1 MSINKS
7 IKINYLYIAMSLAMF
22 SWAVAWTNA
31 KIVNQYLSFYNL
43 IFLRFM
49 IGFIS
54 IYPFVLYKDNIK
66 ILTINNLKYIIPS
79 SIIFYI
85 YNLFFFM
92 GTQYGY
98 AGKGAVLVTTLNP
111 IITFIIMSI
120 IEKKITQKEIIGI
133 SIGMIGSLFIMN
145 VFVEGFSNI
154 FSINNIFFLIC
165 AITWG
170 INTVITN
177 YGQQKI
183 NSYQF
188 IFYCYLFTT
197 IISIPFTD
205 LYNINI
211 LELDSKF
218 YLNFFIVSV
227 GAMSFGTSVY
237 MYATPKL
244 GPIKA
249 SVFIFSVPFI
259 ALITAYIFLNEPIS
273 KYTIIGGI
281 LSLVSIYIV
290 NKKQ

>member
-1 MSINKS
+1 MPINKF
-7 IKINYLYIAMSLAMF
+7 IKTNYLHIVMSFAMF
-22 SWAVAWTNA
+22 SWAIAWTNA
-31 KIVNQYLSFYNL
+31 KIVNQYLSFNNL
-43 IFLRFM
+43 IFLRFL

-54 IYPFVLYKDNIK
+54 IYPFVISKENIK

-92 GTQYGY
+92 GTHYGY

-120 IEKKITQKEIIGI
+120 IEKKITQKEITGI
-133 SIGMIGSLFIMN
+133 VVGIIGSLFIMN

-177 YGQQKI
+177 YGQKKI

-197 IISIPFTD
+197 IISSPFTD
-205 LYNINI
+205 LYSINI

-244 GPIKA
+244 GPVKA

-259 ALITAYIFLNEPIS
+259 ALTTAYIFLNEPIS
-273 KYTIIGGI
+273 KYTIIGGV
-281 LSLVSIYIV
+281 LSLISIYIV
-290 NKKQ
+290 NKK

>member
-1 MSINKS
+1 MIINKFV
-7 IKINYLYIAMSLAMF
+7 KTNYLHIAMSLAMF
-22 SWAVAWTNA
+22 SWAIAWTNA
-31 KIVNQYLSFYNL
+31 KIVNQYLSFNNL
-43 IFLRFM
+43 IFLRFL

-54 IYPFVLYKDNIK
+54 IYPFVISKENIK

-92 GTQYGY
+92 GTHYGY

-120 IEKKITQKEIIGI
+120 IEKKITQKEIVGI
-133 SIGMIGSLFIMN
+133 VVGMIGSLFIMN

-177 YGQQKI
+177 YGQKKI

-205 LYNINI
+205 LYSINI

-244 GPIKA
+244 GPVKA

-259 ALITAYIFLNEPIS
+259 ALTTAYIFLNEPIS
-273 KYTIIGGI
+273 KYTIIGGV
-281 LSLVSIYIV
+281 LSLISIYIV
-290 NKKQ
+290 NKK